1 MANYGPQLVE
11 FGPFSLDRVERV
23 LRREGQPVP
32 LRPKDFDMLV
42 VLVENSGRIVE
53 KEELLKQVWP
63 DTFVEEGNLSHH
75 IFTLRKALG
84 EGDEESRFI
93 ETVPRRGYRFV
104 APVTGA
110 SEAKSITDDA
120 PFEGPTRIRGWQKA
134 ALAAALLGVAGAA
147 VYAGWLLEPKPSAPV
162 TRSVITLGQGDV
174 FTRGPATVLAL
185 SPDGTHL
192 VYIANDR
199 LYVRALDRLEAEP
212 IPGIE
217 RPGLASA
224 RVPFFSPDGRWIGFW
239 EQRLLKKVSI
249 SGGAPVALCDL
260 ASPPYGA
267 TWAGDGTILIGYGS
281 RGVLRVSADG
291 GRCEPIISVSDGQRV
306 HGPQLLPDGKTVL
319 FTLAESANWDDG
331 QVVVQS
337 LATGAR
343 RGIVSG
349 TDGRYLPTG
358 HLVYTLRDTVFGVQ
372 FDPVTLRMTGV
383 PVPLVEGVRRPGN
396 AFGAAA
402 QFGVSST
409 GVLAYVEAE
418 KTRPAA
424 RTLVWVD
431 RQGRE
436 ETISTDRRAYIYP
449 RISPD
454 GRRLALDIHDE
465 NRDIWVWDFSRQLL
479 TPVTTDPGRDV
490 EPVWTHDGQRLVFL
504 SQRTGIEYLFW
515 QPADG
520 SGTAERLSDGLKVR
534 GADTATPDGRW
545 LVVREG
551 DGRGTVD
558 LALLELANHRGAKP
572 PSSETKPL
580 VPSPFLESNAEIS
593 RDGRWL
599 AYQSNISGS
608 LEIYLQ
614 PFPDSDIRR
623 WQISRGGG
631 TEPLWSRDGKELFY
645 RGPSGAVMRIS
656 IDAQSPTPPGT
667 PIKLFEASSHA
678 LGGRGEFAELRRRT
692 YDVSLDG
699 RRFLMIKSDNVQAA
713 SPPPERIVLVQNWFE
728 ELKAKLSK

>member
-1 MANYGPQLVE
+1 MANHRPQLVE
-11 FGPFSLDRVERV
+11 FGPFSLDRGERV
-23 LRREGQPVP
+23 LRRDGRPVP
-32 LRPKDFDMLV
+32 LRPKDFDMLA

-53 KEELLKQVWP
+53 KEDLLKQVWP
-63 DTFVEEGNLSHH
+63 DTFVEEANLSHH

-104 APVTGA
+104 APVTVA
-110 SEAKSITDDA
+110 SAAMSITDDV
-120 PFEGPTRIRGWQKA
+120 PFQRRIRSRRWRKA
-134 ALAAALLGVAGAA
+134 AIAAALLGAAGAA
-147 VYAGWLLEPKPSAPV
+147 VYRGWLLEAKPSARV
-162 TRSVITLGQGDV
+162 TRSVITLAQGDV
-174 FTRGPATVLAL
+174 FTRGPATMVSL

-192 VYIANDR
+192 VYIANER
-199 LYVRALDRLEAEP
+199 LYVRALERLEAEP

-224 RVPFFSPDGRWIGFW
+224 RVPFFSPDGQWIGFW

-249 SGGAPVALCDL
+249 RGGAPVALCDL
-260 ASPPYGA
+260 ESPPYGA
-267 TWAGDGTILIGYGS
+267 TWADDGTILLGYGS

-291 GRCEPIISVSDGQRV
+291 GKCETIISVSTGQRV

-337 LATGAR
+337 LVTGAR
-343 RGIVSG
+343 RAIVSG

-358 HLVYTLRDTVFGVQ
+358 HLAYTLRDTVFGVQ
-372 FDPVTLRMTGV
+372 FDPVDLRMTGV
-383 PVPLVEGVRRPGN
+383 PVPVVEGVRRLGN

-409 GVLAYVEAE
+409 GVLAYVEAA
-418 KTRPAA
+418 KSPPAG

-431 RQGRE
+431 RRGRE
-436 ETISTDRRAYIYP
+436 EAIPADRRAYIYP

-454 GRRLALDIHDE
+454 GKRLALDIHGD

-490 EPVWTHDGQRLVFL
+490 APVWTHDGQRLVFL

-545 LVVREG
+545 LIVREG
-551 DGRGTVD
+551 DGKGTFD
-558 LALLELANHRGAKP
+558 LALLELPVGPGWKP
-572 PSSETKPL
+572 TSATKPL
-580 VPSPFLESNAEIS
+580 VRSSSLESNAEVS
-593 RDGRWL
+593 RDRRWL

-608 LEIYLQ
+608 LEVYLR
-614 PFPDSDIRR
+614 PFADLDERR
-623 WQISRGGG
+623 WQVSSGGG
-631 TEPLWSRDGKELFY
+631 TEPLWSSESRELFY
-645 RGPSGAVMRIS
+645 RSPSGAVMRVS
-656 IDAQSPTPPGT
+656 IDPQSTTPPGT
-667 PIKLFEASSHA
+667 PTKLFDAKSHA

-699 RRFLMIKSDNVQAA
+699 RRFLMIKNGNAQTTSAT
-713 SPPPERIVLVQNWFE
+713 PERIVLVQNWFE